1 VIGDKRFSE
10 QVSVRA
16 GLSRRGFLGSAIIS
30 SSVAAAPEIALGQ
43 QLHSNNVAGRDVG
56 REPEA
61 EHATRIGNFHAL
73 MPGAVAFIQDDAT
86 GVVLDV
92 GSEKTGKPG
101 VSSPDFSYNRHSFEL
116 DGAEV
121 TFEWGRVGAGA
132 IAVRLKADRNVKLLM
147 KLPANPWRPFYHY
160 FNGVPEGLDAY
171 AVTMDGRYV
180 PWSLRVDPAPNVL
193 ARLLTTSA
201 TVEVQLWPEH
211 PVRLVAG
218 FGELSE
224 LSTVDATIDS
234 AAAKYKME
242 RAQAQGDWGDFVAGI
257 TDNLNNSRLYS
268 SLTKRVIN
276 VIGRSGWLVSDPDYL
291 PCFTWDT
298 SFNGLLAS
306 VEDPTTA
313 KETIR
318 ATLFYQQPSGMV
330 PQLSDWVGGQGGF
343 ISMSCSNPPVTSMC
357 AWKLY
362 QRWQDAEF
370 LEQVYPRLLRW
381 HDWWPK
387 HSDGNQNGL
396 LEWGSLSG
404 GWKQALL
411 ASGWD
416 DTPHFN
422 GSKFAGTQMTADAVD
437 LNSLW
442 SMDAEHLAKMA
453 NVLGH
458 KDDAARLLQEHYDM
472 NQRINDVLWDE
483 EIGVYCSRLW
493 DEGGNQGEF
502 LTRLTPLNFYPLIC
516 GAPDP
521 QRAKRI
527 LALLTDPK
535 KFWGPWLVPTLAY
548 DDPEYPK
555 QEYWKG
561 HVWGPANY
569 ILWQGIRR
577 YGIPKHQAEYARR
590 SVDLFM
596 RNWIARGTCNE
607 NYKST
612 DGTGDDHP
620 HYTWGALLCLIGI
633 EALYDI
639 DSDGQPIAIN
649 NEELKESI
657 ELLNMPAGGKLYR
670 ISSSGGKATIH
681 PQ

>member
-1 VIGDKRFSE
+1 MTTKKRPHE
-10 QVSVRA
+10 QGLSK
-16 GLSRRGFLGSAIIS
+16 GLSRRDFLATTLVSL
-30 SSVAAAPEIALGQ
+30 SVAAASETVWGKPLDTDNQSSRGIG
-43 QLHSNNVAGRDVG
+43 G
-56 REPEA
+56 EPTLKYE
-61 EHATRIGNFHAL
+61 TRIGNLHAL
-73 MPGAVAFIQDDAT
+73 MPGAIAFIQDDAT

-92 GSEKTGKPG
+92 GSEKRGKPG
-101 VSSPDFSYNRHSFEL
+101 VSSPDFSYNLHTFEI

-121 TFEWGRVGAGA
+121 TFEWSRVGAGA
-132 IAVRLKADRNVKLLM
+132 VAIRLKTDRNVKLLM

-160 FNGVPEGLDAY
+160 FSGVPEGLDAH
-171 AVTMDGRYV
+171 AITMDGRFI
-180 PWSLRVDPAPNVL
+180 PWRLRVDPAPNVP
-193 ARLLTTSA
+193 AALLTTSA
-201 TVEVQLWPEH
+201 SVEVQLWPEH
-211 PVRLVAG
+211 DVRVVAG
-218 FGELSE
+218 FGELPG
-224 LSTVDATIDS
+224 LSTVDSTIDS
-234 AAAKYKME
+234 AATKYQNE
-242 RAQAQGDWGDFVAGI
+242 RAQAHGDWGNFVTAI
-257 TDNLNNSRLYS
+257 TDNLNNNRLYS
-268 SLTKRVIN
+268 SLTKRVVN

-291 PCFTWDT
+291 PLFTWDT

-318 ATLFYQQPSGMV
+318 AVLAFQQPSGMV

-343 ISMSCSNPPVTSMC
+343 VSMSCSNPPVTSMC

-362 QRWQDAEF
+362 QRWADIEF

-396 LEWGSLSG
+396 LEWGALSG

-442 SMDAEHLAKMA
+442 SMDAEYLAKMA
-453 NVLGH
+453 IVLGR
-458 KDDAARLLQEHYDM
+458 KDDAARLLKDHYDV
-472 NQRINDVLWDE
+472 NQRINEVLWNE
-483 EIGVYCSRLW
+483 ELGVYCSRLW
-493 DEGGNQGEF
+493 DEGGKQGEF

-521 QRAKRI
+521 LRAKRM
-527 LALLTDPK
+527 LSLLTDPK
-535 KFWGPWLVPTLAY
+535 KFWGPWLVPTLPY
-548 DDPEYPK
+548 DDPEWPK

-577 YGIPKHQAEYARR
+577 YGTSKHQAEYARR

-596 RNWIARGTCNE
+596 RNWTARGTCNE
-607 NYKST
+607 NYKSS
-612 DGTGDDHP
+612 DGTGDDLP
-620 HYTWGALLCLIGI
+620 HYTWGALLCQIGI
-633 EALYDI
+633 EALYEI
-639 DSDGQPIAIN
+639 DSDGKPIPIN
-649 NEELKESI
+649 NEELKERI
-657 ELLNMPAGGKLYR
+657 ELRNMPAGGKLYR
-670 ISSSGGKATIH
+670 ITSAGGKISIH
-681 PQ
+681 SE

>member
-1 VIGDKRFSE
+1 MINDK
-10 QVSVRA
+10 QLAKKVSAKA
-16 GLSRRGFLGSAIIS
+16 GFSRRKLLASALMSLSVGAIS
-30 SSVAAAPEIALGQ
+30 EIAPGQ
-43 QLHSNNVAGRDVG
+43 ERASDKKKWRNPVEETQEKG
-56 REPEA
+56 
-61 EHATRIGNFHAL
+61 TIRIGNFHAL
-73 MPGAVAFIQDDAT
+73 MPGAVCFIQDDST
-86 GVVLDV
+86 GIVLDV
-92 GSEKTGKPG
+92 GSEKTGNPG
-101 VSSPDFSYNRHSFEL
+101 VSSPDFKYNLHSFEL

-121 TFEWGRVGAGA
+121 IFEWGCVGTGA
-132 IAVRLKADRNVKLLM
+132 IALRLKTNRNVKMLM
-147 KLPANPWRPFYHY
+147 KLPANSWRPFYQY

-171 AVTMDGRYV
+171 AVTMAGRYL
-180 PWSLRVDPAPNVL
+180 PWSLRVDPTPNVP
-193 ARLLTTSA
+193 AGILTTSA
-201 TVEVQLWPEH
+201 AVEVQLSPEH
-211 PVRLVAG
+211 PVRLAAG
-218 FGELSE
+218 FGKLPE
-224 LSTVDATIDS
+224 LSTVDTTIDT
-234 AAAKYKME
+234 AAAKYGLE
-242 RAQAQGDWGDFVAGI
+242 RAQARGDWGDFVAAI
-257 TDNLNNSRLYS
+257 TDNLNNNRLYS
-268 SLTKRVIN
+268 SLTKRVVN

-318 ATLFYQQPSGMV
+318 AVLAFQQPSGMV

-343 ISMSCSNPPVTSMC
+343 VSMSCSNPPVTSMC

-362 QRWQDAEF
+362 QRWPDGDF
-370 LEQVYPRLLRW
+370 LEQVYSRLLRW

-422 GSKFAGTQMTADAVD
+422 GSSFAGTQMAADAVD

-442 SMDAEHLAKMA
+442 SMDAEYLVKMA
-453 NVLGH
+453 NELGR
-458 KDDAARLLQEHYDM
+458 KDDAARLMQEHLEM
-472 NQRINDVLWDE
+472 NQRINDELWNE
-483 EIGVYCSRLW
+483 EIGMYCSRLW
-493 DEGGNQGEF
+493 GEGGKQGEF

-516 GAPDP
+516 GVPDSE
-521 QRAKRI
+521 RASRI
-527 LALLTDPK
+527 LAVLTDPK

-548 DDPEYPK
+548 DDPEWPR

-577 YGIPKHQAEYARR
+577 YATPRHQAEYARR

-620 HYTWGALLCLIGI
+620 HYTWGALLCQIGI

-639 DSDGQPIAIN
+639 GSNGQPIPLN

-657 ELLNMPAGGKLYR
+657 ELLNVPAGGRLYR
-670 ISSSGGKATIH
+670 ISASGGRTTFH
-681 PQ
+681 QQ

>member
-1 VIGDKRFSE
+1 MIDKRSDDQAFTK
-10 QVSVRA
+10 
-16 GLSRRGFLGSAIIS
+16 GLSRRGFLGSTLLS
-30 SSVAAAPEIALGQ
+30 LSVAAASEIKLGRPVQ
-43 QLHSNNVAGRDVG
+43 GDNGARRDAGRASEG
-56 REPEA
+56 K
-61 EHATRIGNFHAL
+61 HMTRIGNFHML
-73 MPGAVAFIQDDAT
+73 MPGAIAFIQDDAT
-86 GVVLDV
+86 GIVLNV

-101 VSSPDFSYNRHSFEL
+101 VSSPDFSYNLHSFEL

-160 FNGVPEGLDAY
+160 FSGVPEGLDAY

-180 PWSLRVDPAPNVL
+180 PWSLRVDPVPNVP
-193 ARLLTTSA
+193 AGLLTTSA
-201 TVEVQLWPEH
+201 TVEVQLWPER

-218 FGELSE
+218 FGELPD
-224 LSTVDATIDS
+224 LSTVDAAIDS
-234 AAAKYKME
+234 AAAKYKKE
-242 RAQAQGDWGDFVAGI
+242 RAQAHGDWGDFVGAI
-257 TDNLNNSRLYS
+257 TDNLNNNRLYS
-268 SLTKRVIN
+268 SLTKRVVN
-276 VIGRSGWLVSDPDYL
+276 VIGRSGWLVVSDPDYL
-291 PCFTWDT
+291 PLFTWDT

-318 ATLFYQQPSGMV
+318 TVLAYQLPSGMV
-330 PQLSDWVGGQGGF
+330 PQLSDWTGGQGGF
-343 ISMSCSNPPVTSMC
+343 ISISCSNPPVTSMC

-362 QRWQDAEF
+362 QRWRDPEF
-370 LEQVYPRLLRW
+370 LEQVYPRLLQW
-381 HDWWPK
+381 HDWWPT

-416 DTPHFN
+416 DTPHFS

-442 SMDAEHLAKMA
+442 SLDAEHLAKMA
-453 NVLGH
+453 NVLGR
-458 KDDAARLLQEHYDM
+458 KNDAARLLKEHHDV
-472 NQRINDVLWDE
+472 NQRINEVLWNEDL
-483 EIGVYCSRLW
+483 GVYCPRLW
-493 DEGGNQGEF
+493 DEGGKQGEF

-521 QRAKRI
+521 QRALRM

-548 DDPEYPK
+548 DDPEWPK
-555 QEYWKG
+555 QEYWRG
-561 HVWGPANY
+561 HVWAPTNY

-577 YGIPKHQAEYARR
+577 YGTSKHQAEYARR

-607 NYKST
+607 NYKSS
-612 DGTGDDHP
+612 DGTGDDLP
-620 HYTWGALLCLIGI
+620 HYTWGALLCQIGI

-639 DSDGQPIAIN
+639 DNDLQPIAIN
-649 NEELKESI
+649 NEEIKESI
-657 ELLNMPAGGKLYR
+657 ELCNMPAGGKLYR
-670 ISSSGGKATIH
+670 IASSGGKATIH
-681 PQ
+681 PE